1 MGLHTW
7 GVLHE
12 HEQAPCEVDPGSLS
26 ASYLYGLAPSEH
38 AEVSA

>member
-1 MGLHTW
+1 MEHHTW

-26 ASYLYGLAPSEH
+26 ASDLYG
-38 AEVSA
+38 